1 LNNWEI
7 LLILVFKVKL
17 SEGLTL
23 TKNYKIVSKGNPYL
37 YCFRVMENLP
47 IFLDEEICEIIIQN
61 LNYMRG
67 RGMLIYGYV
76 IMPDHIHVIM
86 QAEELSGQVES
97 FKSTTAKQIVSY
109 LGMRNEEL
117 FDKFNKIKKEYYS
130 DNYLVWTKGDLSR
143 EILGREMMQRAI
155 GFVHT
160 NPSRANLVDSH
171 ADWKYTSYPNYHS
184 GKGLMEVDLY

>member
-1 LNNWEI
+1 
-7 LLILVFKVKL
+7 
-17 SEGLTL
+17 
-23 TKNYKIVSKGNPYL
+23 
-37 YCFRVMENLP
+37 
-47 IFLDEEICEIIIQN
+47 
-61 LNYMRG
+61 MRG